1 MNRVVVALS
10 LIMIILVSIVVAG
23 SLLLDLKEDKDEEV
37 KSYTFPISVGNKTY
51 AISVRSN
58 YSVSDVSYFG
68 ILRYVSVNFRGSLRA
83 AVFCEIMI
91 PADLIWGELSVYR
104 KDYIQNADSH
114 ILSNNGT
121 YHSVQMTFNHIASV
135 EVISIRGAEG
145 VVPESPEP
153 IYSSPSQTS

>member
-1 MNRVVVALS
+1 
-10 LIMIILVSIVVAG
+10 MIILVSIVVAG

-83 AVFCEIMI
+83 TVFCEIMI
-91 PADLIWGELSVYR
+91 PAD
-104 KDYIQNADSH
+104 
-114 ILSNNGT
+114 
-121 YHSVQMTFNHIASV
+121 
-135 EVISIRGAEG
+135 
-145 VVPESPEP
+145 
-153 IYSSPSQTS
+153 